1 MAGDHGQLQ
10 AVLFDMDGLL
20 VNTEPFWFE
29 VEHAVMARLGGTWT
43 PQDQQA
49 LVGGSLH
56 RSVDYLLSR
65 AAGPAGGSGGS
76 SPQANTAGGSGGS
89 SPQAN
94 TAGGSGGSS
103 PQANTAG
110 GSERSSQP
118 ASTASREEV
127 ADWLI
132 AGMADL
138 LAEREAA
145 LMPGAIE
152 LLTEVREAGIPRVL
166 VTSSEQV
173 IMDAV
178 LTSLARHDIGF
189 TATVCGADVSEP
201 KPDPEPYRLAA
212 TLIGADP
219 RYCAALED
227 SPNGA
232 VSALAAGCITIA
244 VPGVAPVEP
253 RPGLLIVPS
262 LADVDLALLRDLA
275 ARAALAAS

>member
-65 AAGPAGGSGGS
+65 AAGP
-76 SPQANTAGGSGGS
+76 
-89 SPQAN
+89 
-94 TAGGSGGSS
+94 AGGSGGSS

>member
-1 MAGDHGQLQ
+1 
-10 AVLFDMDGLL
+10 
-20 VNTEPFWFE
+20 
-29 VEHAVMARLGGTWT
+29 
-43 PQDQQA
+43 
-49 LVGGSLH
+49 
-56 RSVDYLLSR
+56 
-65 AAGPAGGSGGS
+65 
-76 SPQANTAGGSGGS
+76 
-89 SPQAN
+89 
-94 TAGGSGGSS
+94 
-103 PQANTAG
+103 
-110 GSERSSQP
+110 
-118 ASTASREEV
+118 
-127 ADWLI
+127 
-132 AGMADL
+132 MADL

-145 LMPGAIE
+145 LMPGAME

-178 LTSLARHDIGF
+178 LTGLARHDIGF

-227 SPNGA
+227 SPNGV

-275 ARAALAAS
+275 AQAALAASSRS

>member
-20 VNTEPFWFE
+20 VNTEPLWFE

-65 AAGPAGGSGGS
+65 A
-76 SPQANTAGGSGGS
+76 SPQAGTAGGSGGS
-89 SPQAN
+89 SPQAG

-103 PQANTAG
+103 PQAG
-110 GSERSSQP
+110 
-118 ASTASREEV
+118 TASRAEV

-145 LMPGAIE
+145 LMPGALE
-152 LLTEVREAGIPRVL
+152 LLTAVRDAGIPQVL

-201 KPDPEPYRLAA
+201 KPHPEPYRLAA
-212 TLIGADP
+212 TLLGADP

-227 SPNGA
+227 SPNGV

-275 ARAALAAS
+275 ARAALAATSPS

>member
-65 AAGPAGGSGGS
+65 AAAPAGGSGGS
-76 SPQANTAGGSGGS
+76 SPPAN
-89 SPQAN
+89 
-94 TAGGSGGSS
+94 
-103 PQANTAG
+103 
-110 GSERSSQP
+110 
-118 ASTASREEV
+118 TASREEV

-145 LMPGAIE
+145 LMPGAME

>member
-20 VNTEPFWFE
+20 VNTEPLWFE

-65 AAGPAGGSGGS
+65 A
-76 SPQANTAGGSGGS
+76 SPQAGTAGGSGGS
-89 SPQAN
+89 SPQA
-94 TAGGSGGSS
+94 G
-103 PQANTAG
+103 
-110 GSERSSQP
+110 
-118 ASTASREEV
+118 TASRAEV

-145 LMPGAIE
+145 LMPGALE
-152 LLTEVREAGIPRVL
+152 LLTAVREAGIPQVL

-212 TLIGADP
+212 TLLGADP

-227 SPNGA
+227 SPNGV

-275 ARAALAAS
+275 ARAALAATSPT